1 MADTKDQ
8 INELEEK
15 LSSLISKQNNISN
28 EIRELRDEFNSLKN
42 FYKSAPTG
50 SSQTEEHVYE
60 TAETKQAV
68 EKQET
73 VSTPE
78 PPPAFEKL
86 PETEFN
92 INKSN
97 LEKFIGENLINKIG
111 IVITIIGVAIGAKYS
126 IEHQL
131 ISPLVRIVLGY
142 LTGLGL
148 LGVGIKLKEKYVN
161 YSAVLVSGAIAIL
174 YFITYAG
181 YSFYDL
187 FPQAFAFALMS
198 VFTVFAVIAAIHY
211 NRQVIAHIGLVG
223 AYAVP
228 FLLSDGSGRVAVLF
242 SYMAIINI
250 GILIIAYKKYWK
262 SLYYSSFA
270 LTWIIYL
277 MWYWV
282 SYKPESQL
290 SLALAFLSVFYAIF
304 YVVFLVYKLIRKEKF
319 AAIDILPLLVNTFL
333 FYGIGYSIIQSDA
346 TGDELLGLFT
356 LVNAIIHFAVGV
368 VIYKQ
373 KLADKNLLYFII
385 ALVFVFITIAIPVQL
400 DGHWV
405 TLLWLVQAFI
415 LFMFGRIKQV
425 SIFEKIA
432 YFLMLF
438 AFFSLIHDWS
448 INYDRY
454 SALDTPVFNV
464 QFLTSVLFI
473 AAFASIVYVLYTSKY
488 PPAFTPRKELATII
502 HFVVPAILLIALYF
516 SMRLEI
522 AHYYDLLWRSSKIEV
537 EIPYSMSHFNMDL
550 NKFKQIWTINY
561 SLLFV
566 SVLTLF
572 NIIKLKNRKFGVC
585 TIVLSVIFLFGFLT
599 TGLYALSGL
608 RDSYLNPNDYYSI
621 TISNIIVRYICLALV
636 GLTLYSLYKQLNQ
649 AYLQPVSNTIR
660 ITFDYLFHVTLLW
673 IFCSELIS
681 WLDITGV
688 SQTYGVGLS
697 ILWVVYALMLI
708 VLGIWK
714 KKKHLR
720 IGAIILVGVT
730 LIKLFFYDLKN
741 FDTISKTIVL
751 IVLGILLL
759 TISFLYNKYKYLITD
774 ENKN

>member
-1 MADTKDQ
+1 MTNTEDP

-28 EIRELRDEFNSLKN
+28 EIRELRDKFNVLKN
-42 FYKSAPTG
+42 SRTYESTAN
-50 SSQTEEHVYE
+50 SQTEKPVYE
-60 TAETKQAV
+60 TTETKQVV

-73 VSTPE
+73 VSMPK
-78 PPPAFEKL
+78 PPPVFEKL

-92 INKSN
+92 TNKSN

-148 LGVGIKLKEKYVN
+148 LGVGIKLKEKYFN
-161 YSAVLVSGAIAIL
+161 YSSVLVSGAIAIL

-187 FPQAFAFALMS
+187 FPQAFAFALMTI
-198 VFTVFAVIAAIHY
+198 FTVFAVIAAIHY

-228 FLLSDGSGRVAVLF
+228 FLLSDGSGQVAVLF

-262 SLYYSSFA
+262 SLYYFSFA

-356 LVNAIIHFAVGV
+356 LANAIIHFAVGV

-373 KLADKNLLYFII
+373 KLADKNLLYFIV

-405 TLLWLVQAFI
+405 TLLWLAEAFM

-438 AFFSLIHDWS
+438 AFVSLIHDWTN
-448 INYDRY
+448 NYGY
-454 SALDTPVFNV
+454 FALFTPVFNV
-464 QFLTSVLFI
+464 QFLTSILFV
-473 AAFASIVYVLYTSKY
+473 AAFACIVYVLYTSKY
-488 PPAFTPRKELATII
+488 PPAFIPQKTVATII
-502 HFVVPAILLIALYF
+502 NFGVPAILLIVLYF
-516 SMRLEI
+516 SIRLEI
-522 AHYYDLLWRSSKIEV
+522 VSYLYQN
-537 EIPYSMSHFNMDL
+537 FNL
-550 NKFKQIWTINY
+550 KQVWKINY

-572 NIIKLKNRKFGVC
+572 NIIKLGNRKFGIF
-585 TIVLSVIFLFGFLT
+585 TIILSVVFLFWFLT
-599 TGLYALSGL
+599 MGLYALSEL
-608 RDSYLNPNDYYSI
+608 RYAYLNPNDYYLS
-621 TISNIIVRYICLALV
+621 TIFNIVVRYICLTFV
-636 GLTLYSLYKQLNQ
+636 GLTLYTLYKQLNQ
-649 AYLQPVSNTIR
+649 NYLQPVSSEVR
-660 ITFDYLFHVTLLW
+660 MSFDCLLHVTLLW
-673 IFCSELIS
+673 IFSSELIS

-688 SQTYGVGLS
+688 SQTYGFGLS
-697 ILWVVYALMLI
+697 ILWGIYALMLI

-720 IGAIILVGVT
+720 IGAIILLGIT
-730 LIKLFFYDLKN
+730 LIKLFFYDLKS

-751 IVLGILLL
+751 IVLGVLLL
-759 TISFLYNKYKYLITD
+759 TISFLYNKYKHLITD

>member
-1 MADTKDQ
+1 MKNTKDQ

-28 EIRELRDEFNSLKN
+28 EIRELRDEFNSLK
-42 FYKSAPTG
+42 G
-50 SSQTEEHVYE
+50 RSQTEERVCE

-97 LEKFIGENLINKIG
+97 LEKFIGENLISKIG

-187 FPQAFAFALMS
+187 FPQAFAFALML

-228 FLLSDGSGRVAVLF
+228 FLLSDTSGQIAVLF

-277 MWYWV
+277 VWYV
-282 SYKPESQL
+282 SISYWQSHQFG
-290 SLALAFLSVFYAIF
+290 LAFTFLSVFYAIF
-304 YVVFLVYKLIRKEKF
+304 YVVFLAYKLVGKEKF
-319 AAIDILPLLVNTFL
+319 AAIDILPLLVNSFL
-333 FYGIGYSIIQSDA
+333 FYGIGYSIIQLDN
-346 TGDELLGLFT
+346 TLRYDLLGLFT
-356 LVNAIIHFAVGV
+356 LANAVIHFAVSV

-373 KLADKNLLYFII
+373 KLADRNLLYFII

-405 TLLWLVQAFI
+405 TLLWLAQAFV

-432 YFLMLF
+432 YFLMIF

-448 INYDRY
+448 VNYSRY

-488 PPAFTPRKELATII
+488 PPAFTPQKELARII
-502 HFVVPAILLIALYF
+502 RFAVPTILLIALYF

-522 AHYYDLLWRSSKIEV
+522 AHYYDRLWLSSRIEV
-537 EIPYSMSHFNMDL
+537 GAPYSISHFNMDL
-550 NKFKQIWTINY
+550 NKFKQIWIINY

-572 NIIKLKNRKFGVC
+572 NIIKLKNREFGIC

-599 TGLYALSGL
+599 MGLYALSEL
-608 RDSYLNPNDYYSI
+608 RDSYLNPNNYYLSTVSHI
-621 TISNIIVRYICLALV
+621 VVRYVCLVFV
-636 GLTLYSLYKQLNQ
+636 GFTLYTLYKQLNQ
-649 AYLQPVSNTIR
+649 NYLKPVPNKVR
-660 ITFDYLFHVTLLW
+660 ISFDYLLHVALLW
-673 IFCSELIS
+673 IFSSELIS

-688 SQTYGVGLS
+688 SQTYGFGLS
-697 ILWVVYALMLI
+697 ILWGVYALSLI
-708 VLGIWK
+708 ALGIWK

-720 IGAIILVGVT
+720 MGAIILLGTT
-730 LIKLFFYDLKN
+730 LLKLFFYDLKS
-741 FDTISKTIVL
+741 FDTISKTVVL

-759 TISFLYNKYKYLITD
+759 TISFLYNKYKHLITD
-774 ENKN
+774 ENKD